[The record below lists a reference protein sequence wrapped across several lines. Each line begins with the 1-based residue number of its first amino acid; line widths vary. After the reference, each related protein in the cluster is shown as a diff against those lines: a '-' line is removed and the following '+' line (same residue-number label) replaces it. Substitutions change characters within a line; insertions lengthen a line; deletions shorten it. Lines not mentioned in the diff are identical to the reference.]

1 MEYNV
6 ALSELV
12 PGMEVQGYYV
22 LRDAQIK
29 KTSTGKPYLS
39 AQLSDATGS
48 VDAKLWDYNGAL
60 DPSDNGRVVLVR
72 AQAQDFRGA
81 VQLTIGRFRFAA
93 EQDRDKYDL
102 TRLVPSAPIDASAA
116 VESVRAFARSIE
128 DEDYRRICERMLERH
143 IETFS
148 VIPAAKSVHHAFR
161 SGLLMH
167 TESMLRLADFLADS
181 YSGVIDRSLLIAG
194 TMLHDFAKEKEFTLS
209 ALGLVTEYSVAGELL
224 GHLVMGAQEVA
235 DTARELG
242 VPEEKSMLLQH
253 MLLSH
258 HGSPELGAAVKP
270 KCAES
275 ELLSYIDLIDSRME
289 IYAEAFEN
297 TPAGEFTPR
306 IFALEKRVY
315 KHN

>member
-6 ALSELV
+6 AVTGLV
-12 PGMEVQGYYV
+12 SGMEVQGYYI
-22 LRDAQIK
+22 LADAQMK
-29 KTSTGKPYLS
+29 KTSAGKPYLS
-39 AQLSDATGS
+39 ARLSDATGS
-48 VDAKLWDYNGAL
+48 VDAKMWDFSGTIDAA
-60 DPSDNGRVVLVR
+60 DVGKVVLVR
-72 AQAQDFRGA
+72 AQVQDFRGA
-81 VQLTIGRFRFAA
+81 AQLTIGRFRFAT
-93 EQDRDKYDL
+93 EQDSGKYDL
-102 TRLVPSAPIDASAA
+102 SELVPSAPIDTAAA

-128 DEDYRRICERMLERH
+128 DGDYRRICETMLERH
-143 IETFS
+143 IESFS

-181 YSGVIDRSLLIAG
+181 YSEVIDRSLLIAG
-194 TMLHDFAKEKEFTLS
+194 TMLHDFAKEREFNLS
-209 ALGLVTEYSVAGELL
+209 SLGLVTEYSVAGELL

-235 DTARELG
+235 ETARELG

-258 HGSPELGAAVKP
+258 HGLPEQGAAVKP

-289 IYAEAFEN
+289 IYAEAFES

-315 KHN
+315 NHG

>member
-6 ALSELV
+6 AVTGLV
-12 PGMEVQGYYV
+12 PGMEVQGYYI
-22 LRDAQIK
+22 LADAQMK
-29 KTSTGKPYLS
+29 KTSAGKPYLS
-39 AQLSDATGS
+39 ARLSDATGS
-48 VDAKLWDYNGAL
+48 VDAKMWDFSGTVDAA
-60 DPSDNGRVVLVR
+60 DVGKVVLVR
-72 AQAQDFRGA
+72 AQVQDFRGA
-81 VQLTIGRFRFAA
+81 AQLTIGRVRFAT
-93 EQDRDKYDL
+93 EQDSGKYDL
-102 TRLVPSAPIDASAA
+102 SELVPSAPIDTAA

-128 DEDYRRICERMLERH
+128 DGDYRRICETMLERH
-143 IETFS
+143 IGSFS

-181 YSGVIDRSLLIAG
+181 YSEVIDRSLLIAG
-194 TMLHDFAKEKEFTLS
+194 TMLHDFAKEREFTLS
-209 ALGLVTEYSVAGELL
+209 SLGLVTEYSVAGELL

-235 DTARELG
+235 ETARELG

-258 HGSPELGAAVKP
+258 HGLPEQGAAVKP

-289 IYAEAFEN
+289 IYAEAFES

-315 KHN
+315 NHG